1 MGLFTAAESLA
12 GLDLGPAP
20 SRWWNCAGVRAG
32 FELVRRRVGTAGARG
47 GGRRIHPGPGLGAE
61 AIRRVFTRNRIR
73 TKKVATSVSGRS
85 VIVKKL
91 TLPAASL
98 QELDESI
105 QWEARQVIPFDLS
118 DVQLD
123 YQVLESAS
131 AGGDAEVLLVAA
143 RKERVRA
150 IWGHRPGGPLSPDPG
165 RGRLCLAERLR
176 GQLSPGLLGHGGPA
190 PYRRR
195 RDQPGGDPGRRS
207 AFHPR
212 PVGRRQPVDRL
223 LQKELRIGF
232 EEAEQVKKDSTV
244 EALEEGPAGALLH
257 SALETLLLEIGKSL
271 DLFEAAAAGE
281 SIQQVY
287 VSGDAPAWKG

>member
-12 GLDLGPAP
+12 GLDLGSSAVKVVEL
-20 SRWWNCAGVRAG
+20 RRVRAG
-32 FELVRRRVGTAGARG
+32 FELVRAGLEPLEPEAVDG
-47 GGRRIHPGPGLGAE
+47 GSILDPDSVAE

-143 RKERVRA
+143 RKERVSSHLGVIARA
-150 IWGHRPGGPLSPDPG
+150 GRSPLILDVDGFALQNAYEANYRPGSSVT
-165 RGRLCLAERLR
+165 A
-176 GQLSPGLLGHGGPA
+176 
-190 PYRRR
+190 
-195 RDQPGGDPGRRS
+195 
-207 AFHPR
+207 
-212 PVGRRQPVDRL
+212 
-223 LQKELRIGF
+223 
-232 EEAEQVKKDSTV
+232 
-244 EALEEGPAGALLH
+244 ALLH

-271 DLFEAAAAGE
+271 DLFFWRLGRAWICSKPPPRRIDSTGIRERGMLQPGRVDRPVAGQARSSRGTPGPLQE
-281 SIQQVY
+281 HCRRER
-287 VSGDAPAWKG
+287 GERREPLPAGPQPGGGGGPRPEELR